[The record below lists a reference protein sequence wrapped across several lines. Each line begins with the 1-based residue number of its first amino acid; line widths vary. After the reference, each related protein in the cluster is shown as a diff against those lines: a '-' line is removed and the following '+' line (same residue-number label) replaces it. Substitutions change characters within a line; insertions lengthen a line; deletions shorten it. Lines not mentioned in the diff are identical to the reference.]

1 VVQETEGWKELI
13 EPETKNRFF
22 MDIRS
27 GRLQRSVP
35 EKVFEY
41 RKRRLVWKER
51 LSRARLVERNGDWEL
66 YRLNQSDRYFFLHS
80 KTKECVWRRPQE
92 VTGWRTRKVEDD
104 YLDEEEL
111 KTMQAQ
117 DHINDLIIPDNFDP
131 NRVFK
136 GAIETAAMI
145 TTNNSPLTTSRIL
158 GEVSQSLLRHHC

>member
-1 VVQETEGWKELI
+1 
-13 EPETKNRFF
+13 
-22 MDIRS
+22 
-27 GRLQRSVP
+27 
-35 EKVFEY
+35 
-41 RKRRLVWKER
+41 
-51 LSRARLVERNGDWEL
+51 
-66 YRLNQSDRYFFLHS
+66 
-80 KTKECVWRRPQE
+80 